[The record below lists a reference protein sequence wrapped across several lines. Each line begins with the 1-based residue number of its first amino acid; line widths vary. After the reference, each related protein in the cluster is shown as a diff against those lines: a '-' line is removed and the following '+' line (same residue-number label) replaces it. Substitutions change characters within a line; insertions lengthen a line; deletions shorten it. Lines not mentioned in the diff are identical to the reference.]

1 MKKTRKVVG
10 LFGLVAVEMKVVLPP
25 MDWQNVWWRH
35 RGLVERVAW
44 EEVVGRIWE
53 VVARSCNHR
62 KRLPTTTN
70 GLSPPGESFFRDC
83 AHKSD
88 DG

>member
-1 MKKTRKVVG
+1 MFG
-10 LFGLVAVEMKVVLPP
+10 LFGLEMKVVLPP
-25 MDWQNVWWRH
+25 MDSKNVRWR
-35 RGLVERVAW
+35 RPGLAEGVAW

-62 KRLPTTTN
+62 KRLPTTTS

>member
-1 MKKTRKVVG
+1 
-10 LFGLVAVEMKVVLPP
+10 MKVVAFFGLTGLEMKLVEPP
-25 MDWQNVWWRH
+25 MDLQNVLWH
-35 RGLVERVAW
+35 HAGFVGRVAW
-44 EEVVGRIWE
+44 EEVVDRIWE

-62 KRLPTTTN
+62 KRLPTTTS